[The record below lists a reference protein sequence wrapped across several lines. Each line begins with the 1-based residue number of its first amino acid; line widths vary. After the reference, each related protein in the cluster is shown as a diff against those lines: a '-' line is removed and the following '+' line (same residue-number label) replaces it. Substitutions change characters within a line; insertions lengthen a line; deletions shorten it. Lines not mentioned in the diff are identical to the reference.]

1 MPQTH
6 FRSRKATQNTNDV
19 TNRFGDR
26 DFILAV
32 CTCFL
37 GNSDRSEVIRDFRS
51 LIMAE
56 FHFRLMEASQNK
68 SDVSIQFLVGGL
80 VIHFAESFHL
90 SCSVQKLYNNF
101 VCVQWL
107 NFFAIFGGKFNP

>member
-6 FRSRKATQNTNDV
+6 FPSMKATQNKSDV

-37 GNSDRSEVIRDFRS
+37 SNFDRFEVIRDFRS
-51 LIMAE
+51 LNHGGIPFPVDGSIAE
-56 FHFRLMEASQNK
+56 K
-68 SDVSIQFLVGGL
+68 CDVTIQFLVGGL
-80 VIHFAESFHL
+80 VIHFAGIFHL
-90 SCSVQKLYNNF
+90 SSSVQKLFKNF
-101 VCVQWL
+101 MLVQW
-107 NFFAIFGGKFNP
+107 